1 MGRGIPISQLSAAV
15 MEELEE
21 YADLATE
28 DMKSAVKKAAAT
40 VRKDIEASAPRDTG
54 DYAKSWTMK
63 TTKENSNA
71 LQVTVHSRNRYQL
84 AHLLEYGHAK
94 RSGGRVAARPHIAAA
109 EEAGIEQLER
119 EIERSLTN
127 GGFDKTFRGN
137 GHPFCL

>member
-1 MGRGIPISQLSAAV
+1 M
-15 MEELEE
+15 EE

-28 DMKSAVKKAAAT
+28 DRKAAVKEAAAT
-40 VRKDIEASAPRDTG
+40 VRKDIEASEPRETG

-94 RSGGRVAARPHIAAA
+94 RGGGRVAARSHIGDA
-109 EEAGIEQLER
+109 EKAGIEQLER

-127 GGFDKTFRGN
+127 G
-137 GHPFCL
+137 

>member
-21 YADLATE
+21 YADLAAE

-40 VRKDIEASAPRDTG
+40 VRKEDIEASAPRNTG
-54 DYAKSWTMK
+54 DYAKSWTVK
-63 TTKENSNA
+63 TAKESSNA

-94 RSGGRVAARPHIAAA
+94 RGGGRVAARPHIAAA
-109 EEAGIEQLER
+109 EEAGIKQLER

-127 GGFDKTFRGN
+127 G
-137 GHPFCL
+137 